1 VGIRRK
7 RKIATEPQLVCNRAI
22 TIDSLKFDIRPTKIT
37 SLIEPEMKGLLA
49 VQLSR
54 RIKLLFILVRLR
66 LYPAWHTSKQST
78 NLQL

>member
-22 TIDSLKFDIRPTKIT
+22 TIDSLKCDIRPTKIT

-49 VQLSR
+49 VQLS
-54 RIKLLFILVRLR
+54 
-66 LYPAWHTSKQST
+66 PD
-78 NLQL
+78 